1 MVLQMLRNI
10 AEKIRPTVIY
20 TILADKTSDVLD
32 REQLAFCI
40 KWVDGSLQAH
50 ENFIDLHIL
59 PIAKFGQTIVVI

>member
-32 REQLAFCI
+32 REQLALS
-40 KWVDGSLQAH
+40 GSMEVCKH
-50 ENFIDLHIL
+50 MRIL
-59 PIAKFGQTIVVI
+59 LIYTFYQSQNLDKLL

>member
-20 TILADKTSDVLD
+20 TILADETSVVLD
-32 REQLAFCI
+32 REQLVFCI

-50 ENFIDLHIL
+50 EDFKIWTNFCSYLKISS
-59 PIAKFGQTIVVI
+59 